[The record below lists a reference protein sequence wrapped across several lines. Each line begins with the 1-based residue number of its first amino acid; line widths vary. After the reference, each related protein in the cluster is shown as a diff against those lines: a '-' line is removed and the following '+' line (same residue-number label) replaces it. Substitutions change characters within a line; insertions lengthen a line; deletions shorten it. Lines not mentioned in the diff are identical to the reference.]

1 MGGAVKVSSQNGAM
15 VIEMTG
21 GMGAVQHSDDEDG
34 DHNGMP
40 AEVQQML

>member
-1 MGGAVKVSSQNGAM
+1 M

-40 AEVQQML
+40 AEV